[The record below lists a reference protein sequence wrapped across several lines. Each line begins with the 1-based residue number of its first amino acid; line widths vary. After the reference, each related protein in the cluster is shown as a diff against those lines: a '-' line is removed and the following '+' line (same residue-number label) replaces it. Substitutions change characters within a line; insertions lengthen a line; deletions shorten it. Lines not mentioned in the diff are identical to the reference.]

1 MKMSRRTLLS
11 AAAAAACAGAVPRV
25 FAQQAWPARTVKII
39 APYGAGGP
47 SDLSARLLG
56 DYLAKHLQ
64 QSFVVENKAGAG
76 TRVANEYV
84 AQAPADGYTV
94 LYAAAPYSTLEALY
108 GKLGYDPRK
117 DLQPVAMSATVPLFL
132 IVNAQSPA
140 KTAQELIAYGKSQAN
155 GLTFGSPG
163 NGSLPH
169 LAAELFLRDA
179 GVKGLTVQYRGDVM
193 AYTDLLAG
201 RVDATLTAITAALPH
216 IQSGKLR
223 VLGVAS
229 ANPSAIYPEAPT
241 LRSQGLPSVVA
252 SGWYGF
258 MVPAGVPAEIINR
271 LDKEINQAL
280 ADPDIKQ
287 RFLAQ
292 GMEPHPGNAAAFGQ
306 FIDAEMSKWA
316 DVIQKAGIRGS

>member
-11 AAAAAACAGAVPRV
+11 AAAAAACAGAAPRV
-25 FAQQAWPARTVKII
+25 FAQEAWPARTAKII

-47 SDLSARLLG
+47 SDLSARLLAE
-56 DYLAKHLQ
+56 YLAKRLGQ
-64 QSFVVENKAGAG
+64 PFVVENKAGAG
-76 TRVANEYV
+76 TRVANEFV
-84 AQAPADGYTV
+84 AHAAADGYTI
-94 LYAAAPYSTLEALY
+94 LYAAAPYSTLQALY

-117 DLQPVAMSATVPLFL
+117 DLQPVAMVATVPLFL
-132 IVNAQSPA
+132 VVNAQSPA

-179 GVKGLTVQYRGDVM
+179 HVKGLTVQYRGDVM

-201 RVDATLTAITAALPH
+201 RIDATLTAITAALPH

-229 ANPSAIYPEAPT
+229 AAQSEIYPQAAT
-241 LRSQGLPSVVA
+241 LRSQGLPNVVA

-258 MVPAGVPAEIINR
+258 MVPAGVPAAITHRLDTEINR
-271 LDKEINQAL
+271 AL
-280 ADPDIKQ
+280 ADADIKK
-287 RFLAQ
+287 RFLVQ

-306 FIDAEMSKWA
+306 FIDAEMAKWG
-316 DVIQKAGIRGS
+316 DVIQKANIRGG